1 MTLQLQYSFKETS
14 SDAKILKTYI
24 FQNKAL
30 DTVCLKINV
39 SCYFVTMLAYIPLS
53 IHVESEKWTFRRL
66 HILNCYALLGLAVTQ
81 TMLSSLNHLTC
92 VSCQSQK

>member
-53 IHVESEKWTFRRL
+53 IHVESEKWFITL
-66 HILNCYALLGLAVTQ
+66 ILDFQAATHFKLLCFARISGNPNYAI
-81 TMLSSLNHLTC
+81 
-92 VSCQSQK
+92 